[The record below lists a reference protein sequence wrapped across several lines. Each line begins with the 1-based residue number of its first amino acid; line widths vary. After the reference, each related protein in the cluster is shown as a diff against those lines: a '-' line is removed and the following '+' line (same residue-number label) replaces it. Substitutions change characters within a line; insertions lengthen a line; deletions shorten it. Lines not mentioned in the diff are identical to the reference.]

1 MIRAGA
7 RIFVAGLAL
16 EGSWLYAYES
26 YREPA
31 PVTLAVLVLGV
42 GTLFAAAWR
51 RFIPGARA
59 WWCLAAALVVVD
71 PLLDLISPYPQRF
84 CLLGWEIAKV
94 GVLGGGWALAA
105 GLPDWRPAARVLA
118 SASLV
123 LGLAVPATMLYLA
136 IDGSRDDT
144 APADAALVLGFAL
157 APDGSAQPQLQGR
170 MAHAID
176 LYKHGTVKRLVLSGG
191 ATKNGHTEAGVM
203 RDLARA
209 AGVPAEALVLDEAA
223 RSTIEN
229 FACSRPLLGSARV
242 LLVTEP
248 WHMTRAE
255 LLAKRHGIAA
265 LASPASS
272 AIWESPR
279 HAAYWLFRDA
289 IAFLHERARDPF
301 AEPGTCGGATC
312 EGCRKF

>member
-1 MIRAGA
+1 
-7 RIFVAGLAL
+7 VAGLAL

-42 GTLFAAAWR
+42 GTAFAAAWR
-51 RFIPGARA
+51 RFTPDSRP
-59 WWCLAAALVVVD
+59 WLLALALVVVD
-71 PLLDLISPYPQRF
+71 QLLDLISPYPRRF
-84 CLLGWEIAKV
+84 GLVGWELAK
-94 GVLGGGWALAA
+94 LAALAGGWLLAARLPPARWWRWVAGALA
-105 GLPDWRPAARVLA
+105 G
-118 SASLV
+118 ASLV
-123 LGLAVPATMLYLA
+123 LALAVPATMLYLA

-176 LYKHGTVKRLVLSGG
+176 LYQHGTVKRLVLSGG

-209 AGVPAEALVLDEAA
+209 AGVPADALVLDEAA

-289 IAFLHERARDPF
+289 IAYLHERARDPF
-301 AEPGTCGGATC
+301 AEPGTCGGVAC

>member
-1 MIRAGA
+1 
-7 RIFVAGLAL
+7 
-16 EGSWLYAYES
+16 
-26 YREPA
+26 
-31 PVTLAVLVLGV
+31 VLGV
-42 GTLFAAAWR
+42 GTAFAAAWR
-51 RFIPGARA
+51 RFTPDSRP
-59 WWCLAAALVVVD
+59 WLLALALVVVD
-71 PLLDLISPYPQRF
+71 QLLDLISPYPRRF
-84 CLLGWEIAKV
+84 GLVGWELAK
-94 GVLGGGWALAA
+94 LAALAGGWLLAARLPPARWWRWVAGALA
-105 GLPDWRPAARVLA
+105 G
-118 SASLV
+118 ASLV
-123 LGLAVPATMLYLA
+123 LALAVPATMLYLA

-176 LYKHGTVKRLVLSGG
+176 LYQHGTVKRLVLSGG

-209 AGVPAEALVLDEAA
+209 AGVPADALVLDEAA

-289 IAFLHERARDPF
+289 IAYLHERARDPF
-301 AEPGTCGGATC
+301 AEPGTCGGVAC